1 MKQINTEIN
10 DFKELLDNDCYY
22 VDKTILIED
31 VLSDKVMWYTRSKGS
46 GKTLNMSML
55 YYFFSYKESTK

>member
-22 VDKTILIED
+22 VDKTMLIED
-31 VLSDKVMWYTRSKGS
+31 VLSDKVMWYTRPRCFDKNTQYEYALLFLFLQR
-46 GKTLNMSML
+46 KH
-55 YYFFSYKESTK
+55 

>member
-22 VDKTILIED
+22 VDKTMLIED
-31 VLSDKVMWYTRSKGS
+31 VLSDKVMWYTRPRCFDKN
-46 GKTLNMSML
+46 TQYEYVLL
-55 YYFFSYKESTK
+55 FFFLQRKH